1 MEVFERDCLIY
12 LGTCVALVGIGKPG
26 RMGLEYTVEGET
38 LQTAGQLE
46 FGEVRLLPLGLGE
59 TATIRVEPARGL
71 DVGAGPG
78 RRIERKVTG
87 GTVGLILDARG
98 RPLELP
104 EERVACRAAIDR
116 WVGALKLYPQ
126 PEAAA
131 V

>member
-12 LGTCVALVGIGKPG
+12 LGTCVALVGTGKPG
-26 RMGLEYTVEGET
+26 RMGLEYTIEGET

-78 RRIERKVTG
+78 RRIERKVMG

-104 EERVACRAAIDR
+104 EERAACRAAIEKWITNLD
-116 WVGALKLYPQ
+116 LYPQ
-126 PEAAA
+126 MTA
-131 V
+131 VA